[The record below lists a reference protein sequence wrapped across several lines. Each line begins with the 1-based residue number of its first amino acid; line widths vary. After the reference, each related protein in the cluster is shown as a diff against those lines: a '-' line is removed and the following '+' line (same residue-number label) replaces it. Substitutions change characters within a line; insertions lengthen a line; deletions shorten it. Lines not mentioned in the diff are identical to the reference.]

1 MHSAVVVDTSKS
13 PNAMLQPVGL
23 AEVTLTDA
31 FWAPR
36 RQVNRE
42 KTIPQQWRQCEAT
55 GRIDNFRR
63 ASGHKK
69 DPAFHGAYFND
80 SDVYK
85 LLEAAAWTLATDREA
100 KLEKMVD
107 DLIAEIAAAQQPDGY
122 LDTFFMFEKSAE
134 RFKNLRDMHELYC
147 QGHLI
152 QAAVAHH
159 RATGKTTLLDVAKKS
174 ADHIC
179 EHFGT
184 KDSGK
189 HEGVPGHPELEMAL
203 VELARDTGD
212 AKYLTQAEYFINAR
226 GHGLIGGSPYHQDHK
241 PIREIDR
248 MIGHAVRHVY
258 LNCGATD
265 LAMEIGDEKLSG
277 SMKRVWDQMVGR
289 VLYITGGIGA
299 RSDGEAFGDDYEL
312 PNSRAYAETC
322 AAVASIM
329 WSYRMLLLSGEAKYA
344 DLIEHTIYNGMLSGI
359 ALDGEHYFY
368 VNPLENDGSHRRVP
382 WFDCACCP
390 PNVARLMASWP
401 GYLYSTSKDAIWVHQ
416 YAKSAL
422 GGKLSVDANFPWD
435 GKVTIKPQAAGRYA
449 LMLRIPGWVEKPT
462 LTVNGQPL
470 DGGATAEPLKPGS
483 YVRIDREWKAGDT
496 VELDLPMNV
505 RRLSP
510 HPYIESCSGRV
521 TLMRGPVVYCVEG
534 SDQPEVDLRAVAL
547 DEHAQFEEQWQ
558 PKLLGGV
565 MTLSTRNA
573 HQLQNRSDALY
584 QVEKETAATAP
595 VQLTAIPYYAW
606 ANREKARM
614 AVWIREA

>member
-1 MHSAVVVDTSKS
+1 MIRAVVVDTSKS
-13 PNAMLQPVGL
+13 PHAVLQPV
-23 AEVTLTDA
+23 AVNEVALGDA

-36 RQVNRE
+36 RKINRE
-42 KTIPQQWRQCEAT
+42 KTIPQQYRQCEST

-85 LLEAAAWTLATDREA
+85 LLEAAAWTLATDKDAE
-100 KLEKMVD
+100 LEKLVD
-107 DLIAEIAAAQQPDGY
+107 GLIAEIAAAQQSDGY
-122 LDTFFMFEKSAE
+122 IDTFFMFEKE
-134 RFKNLRDMHELYC
+134 KDRFKNLKDMHELYC

-179 EHFGT
+179 EYFGP

-189 HEGVPGHPELEMAL
+189 HEGVCGHPEIEMAL
-203 VELARDTGD
+203 MELARDTGD
-212 AKYLTQAEYFINAR
+212 AKYQKQAEYFINAR
-226 GHGLIGGSPYHQDHK
+226 GRGLIGGSPYHQDHK

-265 LAMEIGDEKLSG
+265 LAMETGDEKLAS
-277 SMKRVWDQMVGR
+277 SMKHVWDQMTSR
-289 VLYITGGIGA
+289 LLYVTGGIGA

-329 WSYRMLLLSGEAKYA
+329 WSYRMLLMTGEARYA
-344 DLIEHTIYNGMLSGI
+344 DLIEHTMYNGMLSGI
-359 ALDGEHYFY
+359 ALDGEHYYY
-368 VNPLENDGSHRRVP
+368 VNPLENDGNHRRVP

-390 PNVARLMASWP
+390 PNVARMIASWP
-401 GYLYSTSKDAIWVHQ
+401 GYLYSTSKDTIWVHQ
-416 YAKSAL
+416 YVKSSL
-422 GGKLSVDANFPWD
+422 GEKLAVDANFPWD
-435 GKVTIKPQAAGRYA
+435 GKVTIKPQAGRYA
-449 LMLRIPGWVEKPT
+449 LMLRIPGWVEHSSLKI
-462 LTVNGQPL
+462 NGESQSIDLRPAMYARL
-470 DGGATAEPLKPGS
+470 
-483 YVRIDREWKAGDT
+483 DREWKSGDT
-496 VELDLPMNV
+496 VELDLPMKV

-521 TLMRGPVVYCVEG
+521 TVLRGPVVYCVEG
-534 SDQPEVDLRAVAL
+534 PDQPKVDLRAVAIG
-547 DEHAQFEEQWQ
+547 EHAKFDEQWQ
-558 PKLLGGV
+558 PNILGGV
-565 MTLSTRNA
+565 VTLSTEDA
-573 HQLQNRSDALY
+573 YQLPHNSDVLY
-584 QVEKETAATAP
+584 QVEPDNPAP
-595 VQLTAIPYYAW
+595 SARVNLTAIPYYAW
-606 ANREKARM
+606 ANREKGRM
-614 AVWIREA
+614 AVWIRQA